1 MRTRLNT
8 KAELLPTPM
17 QTIIITSITT
27 TVIIFIVFFFFL
39 LDLLYFFERM
49 LQEEFFDLCSI
60 YVLIPKRSK
69 MVVIHF

>member
-1 MRTRLNT
+1 VRTRLNT

-27 TVIIFIVFFFFL
+27 TVIIFLVFFFL

-69 MVVIHF
+69 MVEIHF